1 MSAAPQPGAS
11 SSDTRKFAEPLT
23 YIQRPSFAAEQ
34 REWRYSAGHGFQKD
48 RQGTTS
54 TQDSR
59 GSHASHS
66 SSETHRKRVVKSAK
80 RPTSKTA
87 HKPSS
92 GRRVS
97 TLSLPDFRKNP
108 PTLHWPAP
116 NEAIGAAISATQ
128 MCQSPDGEFRRHLGY
143 QGNSNKSTVWS
154 MVAKTSDG
162 RDEIL
167 ALKVVSCNLAPG
179 SDQFR
184 KDTQHEYDLLA
195 KINHNHIIAVVGSY
209 FDGDPGDWNYGL
221 LLYPLAPHNLDNI
234 VRAVSQHN
242 LAQKDPSTFGRHEKV
257 DDLLDHLAC
266 LCQAII
272 HLHTLDEPIKHRDV
286 KPANIL
292 IDAHGTV
299 ILADFDIA
307 KKYSDR
313 FAANTDGPT
322 HHTERYANK
331 AVREGAERSFEWDVY
346 SLGCVFLEI
355 ATVVM
360 GETVQNL
367 QLHMGGS
374 TSVDIDYHEA
384 LQAGDVDS
392 WVAHLKSNALENP
405 ERAPLGRFILGDPGE
420 LPSPLDAFFS
430 TIIAMMRVT
439 MTNYSTVLENAWL
452 CFSQLASKDCEYCHP
467 KVRSDAHPINQST
480 HNLESLS

>member
-1 MSAAPQPGAS
+1 M
-11 SSDTRKFAEPLT
+11 
-23 YIQRPSFAAEQ
+23 
-34 REWRYSAGHGFQKD
+34 
-48 RQGTTS
+48 
-54 TQDSR
+54 
-59 GSHASHS
+59 
-66 SSETHRKRVVKSAK
+66 
-80 RPTSKTA
+80 
-87 HKPSS
+87 
-92 GRRVS
+92 
-97 TLSLPDFRKNP
+97 
-108 PTLHWPAP
+108 LHWPAP
-116 NEAIGAAISATQ
+116 NEGIGAAISATQ
-128 MCQSPDGEFRRHLGY
+128 MCQSPDGEYRDHLRF
-143 QGNSNKSTVWS
+143 QGNSNKSTVFS

-167 ALKVVSCNLAPG
+167 ALKVVSCSLAPG

-184 KDTQHEYDLLA
+184 KDIQHEYDLLA

-209 FDGDPGDWNYGL
+209 FDGYPGEWNYGL
-221 LLYPLAPHNLDNI
+221 LLYPLAPYNLDSI
-234 VRAVSQHN
+234 VKTVSGHN
-242 LAQKDPSTFGRHEKV
+242 LAARKDSSTPARHEKV

-322 HHTERYANK
+322 HHTERYAIK

-360 GETVQNL
+360 GETVDNL

-374 TSVDIDYHEA
+374 TLVDIDYHEA
-384 LQAGDVDS
+384 MQTGRVNS
-392 WVAHLKSNALENP
+392 WVAHLKSNALNHP
-405 ERAPLGRFILGDPGE
+405 ERAPLDRFINGDTGE
-420 LPSPLDAFFS
+420 LPSRLDQFFS

-439 MTNYSTVLENAWL
+439 MTNHSMVLENAWV

-467 KVRSDAHPINQST
+467 NVRSQAYPTN
-480 HNLESLS
+480 